1 MFNNN
6 DGYNYTIPPCLA
18 PGHYLVRHELIA
30 LHCKQPPPLQQP
42 TPPKKEKR
50 KTPTNPN
57 NPQRPGPQA
66 KHNSTP
72 PATS

>member
-30 LHCKQPPPLQQP
+30 LHCKQPPPLSLY
-42 TPPKKEKR
+42 PPPLSLSPSPPP
-50 KTPTNPN
+50 PTNQPLRKKKKKKKN
-57 NPQRPGPQA
+57 TN
-66 KHNSTP
+66 
-72 PATS
+72 

>member
-30 LHCKQPPPLQQP
+30 LHCKQPPPPL
-42 TPPKKEKR
+42 
-50 KTPTNPN
+50 PTNPVQKKATN
-57 NPQRPGPQA
+57 PPNPQRPGPKA